1 MDALR
6 NNLATALKGYTKA
19 KKNADELAALLEE
32 ANEAYRNTNAPLL
45 SDDIYDIA
53 EDHLRKIA
61 PKHPFL
67 QRVGALEHGDKVKLP
82 YWMGSLDKIKDDG
95 EKAIAKF
102 TKAYPG
108 SYVVSHKLDGN
119 SGMLVYSPGQPT
131 RLYSR
136 GDGKEGQDL
145 TGMLRY
151 VKLPHNAVGEKENV
165 AVRGELIISR
175 QNWSAIADKGAN
187 ARNVVAG
194 AMHAKHPDPDIAK
207 RIDFVA
213 YELLHPKMPFGE
225 GLTYLERAGFNVVWH
240 DDVDDDNLTVE
251 NLSKILVRERE
262 DAEYEIDGIVLMHD
276 DVHKQ
281 PSGKNPKYAF
291 AFKSILTQEE
301 AEVTVSGVEWRI
313 SKDGAIKPTVVFPAV
328 SLGGATI
335 QRATGNNAAFIEKN
349 KIGVG
354 ARIVII
360 RSGDVIPKIIR
371 VTRPAP
377 GGHSMPEIPFEWNST
392 HVDVMVVNDKDK
404 DNGVMS
410 AEQKLRNLEH
420 FAKTLSI
427 KHVAVGT
434 LKKLADA
441 GHDSVAALL
450 KLSVE
455 DVAGLEG
462 FQTTSATN
470 VVAGLQKTKRDATCM
485 EWMVASNIFGRGLGS
500 RKIAAITRELPQ
512 ILAGTTPTL
521 AELTQIEGVGEATA
535 NAFLAG
541 LSAFHQFMRDIGV
554 PCRATGMAAA
564 DAAGP
569 SQNRDKKDK
578 KPNKKAVAAF
588 AGAVLVFTGF
598 RNKEWEQAVEA
609 AGGKVS
615 SAISGK
621 TTLVVAADPDESST
635 KLNKARDLG
644 IKIISKQEFSGML
657 A

>member
-6 NNLATALKGYTKA
+6 ANPAAALKAYTKSKDQ
-19 KKNADELAALLEE
+19 KKADELAALLEQ

-151 VKLPHNAVGEKENV
+151 VKLPHNAVGEKEKENV

-313 SKDGAIKPTVVFPAV
+313 SKDGAIKPTVVFPGV

-360 RSGDVIPKIIR
+360 RSGDVIPKVIR

-377 GGHSMPEIPFEWNST
+377 GGPSMPEIPYEWNST
-392 HVDVMVVNDKDK
+392 HVDVMVVNDNDTI
-404 DNGVMS
+404 S

-450 KLSVE
+450 KLSVA

-470 VVAGLQKTKRDATCM
+470 VVAGLQKAKREATCM
-485 EWMVASNIFGRGLGS
+485 DWMVASNIFGRGLGS

-554 PCRATGMAAA
+554 PCRATGMAA
-564 DAAGP
+564 DAAP
-569 SQNRDKKDK
+569 KDK
-578 KPNKKAVAAF
+578 NKKEKDKEKPNKKAVAKF

-657 A
+657 